1 LPETYRECRTLIRTL
16 ILGTRNVISAM
27 TQSQFVPL
35 GQGQQQPP
43 ALVSAGPMSK
53 AQLVEE
59 ATIFSKLFKNITR
72 CMSIFTVP
80 PSLSPAEEKELFE
93 AYFALFTSPDPR
105 IFQEVMSNHM
115 DFYFH
120 SIADNQML
128 LYTAQLFISSPHSHR
143 FFAETLVNY
152 LMNRLK
158 YASLLTALSC
168 FANTK
173 S

>member
-1 LPETYRECRTLIRTL
+1 VTNANPLFSRVFVLISCLECRTLIRTL

-80 PSLSPAEEKELFE
+80 PSLSPAEEKEVRRDQYICTIFLNVNACFS
-93 AYFALFTSPDPR
+93 AFRGLLCPLHISRSANLPR
-105 IFQEVMSNHM
+105 GYVQPHG
-115 DFYFH
+115 
-120 SIADNQML
+120 L
-128 LYTAQLFISSPHSHR
+128 LLP
-143 FFAETLVNY
+143 
-152 LMNRLK
+152 
-158 YASLLTALSC
+158 
-168 FANTK
+168 
-173 S
+173 

>member
-1 LPETYRECRTLIRTL
+1 
-16 ILGTRNVISAM
+16 M

-43 ALVSAGPMSK
+43 SLGPAGPMSK

-80 PSLSPAEEKELFE
+80 PSLSPAEEKEVRQRHLHVTGTLINSLFKLFE

-105 IFQEVMSNHM
+105 IFQEVLSNHM

-143 FFAETLVNY
+143 FFAETLINF

-158 YASLLTALSC
+158 
-168 FANTK
+168 
-173 S
+173 